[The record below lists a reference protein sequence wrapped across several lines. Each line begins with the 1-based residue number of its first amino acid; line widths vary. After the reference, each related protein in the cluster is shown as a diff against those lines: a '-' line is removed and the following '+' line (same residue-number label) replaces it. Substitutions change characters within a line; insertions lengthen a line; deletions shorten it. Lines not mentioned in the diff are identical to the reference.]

1 MPLYEYVCPEDKQ
14 RFEKLRPMSEGA
26 SATCPTCGS
35 TSPRVISMMAA
46 RVAVG
51 VGADSYAS
59 PPSASASCSC
69 GGAGCC

>member
-1 MPLYEYVCPEDKQ
+1 MPLYEYVCPEDRQ

-46 RVAVG
+46 RVGVG

-59 PPSASASCSC
+59 APSASASCSC
-69 GGAGCC
+69 GSAGCC

>member
-59 PPSASASCSC
+59 APSASASCSC